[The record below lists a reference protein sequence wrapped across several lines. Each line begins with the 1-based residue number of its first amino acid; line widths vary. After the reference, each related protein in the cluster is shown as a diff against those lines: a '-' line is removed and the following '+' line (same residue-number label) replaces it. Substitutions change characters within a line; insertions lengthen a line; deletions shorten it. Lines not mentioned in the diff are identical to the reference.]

1 MYNIIDIH
9 KQFNNEKVLDG
20 INIDIHSNKIVSIIG
35 PSGCGKTTLL
45 NIIAGIV
52 KPDEGD
58 IDGLSNKNISYLF
71 QDLRLLEWKS
81 VYDNLAFVLNGK
93 VDKSEINSIIEN
105 YLNQVEL
112 LQYKDYMP
120 SELSGGM
127 RQRVSLARAFA
138 YPSQVLVMDEPFK
151 SLDLELRINV
161 INNFKKMWLKD
172 KRTVIFVTH
181 DIKSAVMLG
190 DYIYLLT
197 KKPTKVKK
205 VYKNDINFNERNYSN
220 EKVSLLET
228 KIYNDF
234 IVNLTI

>member
-93 VDKSEINSIIEN
+93 VDKAQINSIIEN